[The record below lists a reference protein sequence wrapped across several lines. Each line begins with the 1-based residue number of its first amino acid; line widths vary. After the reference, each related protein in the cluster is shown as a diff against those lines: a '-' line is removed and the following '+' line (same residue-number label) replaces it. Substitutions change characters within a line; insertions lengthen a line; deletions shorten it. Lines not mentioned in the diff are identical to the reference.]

1 MSNTA
6 IGAKKNEL
14 IFKNGSHRKFY
25 EKWLPKCRHQDVYHK
40 ALIYCLGLNEDTRNH
55 ITEIYN
61 FESGYVQTE
70 CLQEGW
76 ITSGAVKVIR
86 MAFNLSG
93 GISLAEMS
101 ESAGESRKTIQRLIY
116 LSNLTEELLEL
127 IDNKKI
133 GIAQGVDLAFIP
145 KEEQDVVFRVMQKT
159 GVFINMEQSARVKNA
174 VKEGLFN
181 EQWLLEILSYKKPPV
196 RKVVF
201 NQNKLDSYFEPNMT
215 NEDIEGIIVKLLEEW
230 KMKGGQV

>member
-86 MAFNLSG
+86 MAFNLYCNGTPSVLTF
-93 GISLAEMS
+93 IQPKLIMICMVLAKGNFWS
-101 ESAGESRKTIQRLIY
+101 TWPK
-116 LSNLTEELLEL
+116 
-127 IDNKKI
+127 
-133 GIAQGVDLAFIP
+133 VD
-145 KEEQDVVFRVMQKT
+145 
-159 GVFINMEQSARVKNA
+159 S
-174 VKEGLFN
+174 
-181 EQWLLEILSYKKPPV
+181 
-196 RKVVF
+196 
-201 NQNKLDSYFEPNMT
+201 
-215 NEDIEGIIVKLLEEW
+215 
-230 KMKGGQV
+230 

>member
-25 EKWLPKCRHQDVYHK
+25 EKWVPKCRHQDVYHK

-55 ITEIYN
+55 ISEIYN

-86 MAFNLSG
+86 MAFNLYCNGTPSVNDYKKQEDQLQEC
-93 GISLAEMS
+93 SQY
-101 ESAGESRKTIQRLIY
+101 TV
-116 LSNLTEELLEL
+116 EELFCSGYARYFWEAIKLRYPEYCFYIDLE
-127 IDNKKI
+127 
-133 GIAQGVDLAFIP
+133 DLYDKA
-145 KEEQDVVFRVMQKT
+145 
-159 GVFINMEQSARVKNA
+159 
-174 VKEGLFN
+174 
-181 EQWLLEILSYKKPPV
+181 
-196 RKVVF
+196 
-201 NQNKLDSYFEPNMT
+201 
-215 NEDIEGIIVKLLEEW
+215 
-230 KMKGGQV
+230 